1 MPKRLKEAG
10 IKYQKGG
17 EPNSTTKVRRKGKVT
32 KVKGTYGDDYK
43 YKFKEKTKKDG
54 TVKQVSW
61 IDGKRTVDKFKRNSP
76 PATPVPKADW
86 KNLTPKQYGG
96 QAIIKKEATKHNISS
111 DDEKY
116 ASDLYAGAS
125 KDQKKK
131 AVDMYKSYQSTGK
144 IPEGAEE
151 LYKAAGGTRYLK
163 KGGAVGPHGVL

>member
-17 EPNSTTKVRRKGKVT
+17 EAKATKAVSNPKNETVKVRRKGRVT
-32 KVKGTYGDDYK
+32 KVKNEHG
-43 YKFKEKTKKDG
+43 KFKEKTKKDG
-54 TVKQVSW
+54 TIKQVSW
-61 IDGKRTVDKFKRNSP
+61 VDGKRNVEKFTRIP
-76 PATPVPKADW
+76 EPDW
-86 KNLTPKQYGG
+86 KDLTPSKQYGG
-96 QAIIKKEATKHNISS
+96 QAIINKEAAKHGVSS
-111 DDEKY
+111 DDKKY

-131 AVDMYKSYQSTGK
+131 AVDMYKSYQSTGQ

-151 LYKAAGGTRYLK
+151 LYKAAGGNRFAK